1 MTIARMT
8 PLVRWV
14 KKTQIIY
21 LHLFLANQNI
31 FKPTILYSAI
41 GQFCMCIYG
50 YNNSYN
56 VFTGD
61 RILFLEA
68 IGSYRNKELNSIN
81 GVLNLDKE
89 FKLEYENGS

>member
-1 MTIARMT
+1 
-8 PLVRWV
+8 
-14 KKTQIIY
+14 
-21 LHLFLANQNI
+21 
-31 FKPTILYSAI
+31 
-41 GQFCMCIYG
+41 MCIYG

>member
-1 MTIARMT
+1 
-8 PLVRWV
+8 
-14 KKTQIIY
+14 
-21 LHLFLANQNI
+21 
-31 FKPTILYSAI
+31 
-41 GQFCMCIYG
+41 MCIYG

-68 IGSYRNKELNSIN
+68 IGRYRNKELNSIN

-89 FKLEYENGS
+89 FKLEYENGL